1 MSDSVDDVQPPTPV
15 GEQPS
20 GADRPPEDDSSK
32 QGPAPDKKGGA
43 GRRWLVAGLVVAG
56 LAAALLVGYAIGG
69 NSRDDDVSSAEAQA
83 AQANKDAD
91 SANKDAA
98 ASKQALEQDQAQD
111 EEAVR
116 KVSQGLEDL
125 GNAVEQEEAKD
136 DQAAQDAVDEAANDI
151 QGGLE
156 QIGANVSEKLNK
168 ALADLSGKINDA
180 VGSQSA
186 ENPQPTAGSEQ

>member
-1 MSDSVDDVQPPTPV
+1 MSDSVDDVQPPKPV

-20 GADRPPEDDSSK
+20 GADRSTADDSNK
-32 QGPAPDKKGGA
+32 GAPAPEKKRGA
-43 GRRWLVAGLVVAG
+43 GRRWLVFGLVVAG

-69 NSRDDDVSSAEAQA
+69 NSRDDDVNSAEAQA

-98 ASKQALEQDQAQD
+98 AAKQTLEQDQAQD
-111 EEAVR
+111 EQAVR
-116 KVSQGLEDL
+116 NVSQGLEDL
-125 GNAVEQEEAKD
+125 GNAVERENAKD
-136 DQAAQDAVDEAANDI
+136 DQAAQDAVDKAANDI

-156 QIGANVSEKLNK
+156 QIGANVSENLNK

-180 VGSQSA
+180 VGSQSSGNA
-186 ENPQPTAGSEQ
+186 QGNGG

>member
-1 MSDSVDDVQPPTPV
+1 M
-15 GEQPS
+15 
-20 GADRPPEDDSSK
+20 
-32 QGPAPDKKGGA
+32 
-43 GRRWLVAGLVVAG
+43 VVAG
-56 LAAALLVGYAIGG
+56 LAGALLVGYAIGG
-69 NSRDDDVSSAEAQA
+69 DSRDDDVSSAEAQA
-83 AQANKDAD
+83 AQ
-91 SANKDAA
+91 ANKDAA

-136 DQAAQDAVDEAANDI
+136 DQAAQDAVDEAADDI

-180 VGSQSA
+180 VGSQSSGSA
-186 ENPQPTAGSEQ
+186 EAPAGSEQ

>member
-1 MSDSVDDVQPPTPV
+1 MSDSVDDVQPPERV
-15 GEQPS
+15 GGQPS
-20 GADRPPEDDSSK
+20 RADRPPEDDSSK
-32 QGPAPDKKGGA
+32 GAPAPEKRGGA
-43 GRRWLVAGLVVAG
+43 GRRWLVVGLVVAG
-56 LAAALLVGYAIGG
+56 LAGALLVGYAIGG
-69 NSRDDDVSSAEAQA
+69 SSRDDDVSSAEAQA
-83 AQANKDAD
+83 AQANKDAAD
-91 SANKDAA
+91 
-98 ASKQALEQDQAQD
+98 SKQALEQDQAQD

-180 VGSQSA
+180 VGSQSSGNA
-186 ENPQPTAGSEQ
+186 EAPAGSEQ